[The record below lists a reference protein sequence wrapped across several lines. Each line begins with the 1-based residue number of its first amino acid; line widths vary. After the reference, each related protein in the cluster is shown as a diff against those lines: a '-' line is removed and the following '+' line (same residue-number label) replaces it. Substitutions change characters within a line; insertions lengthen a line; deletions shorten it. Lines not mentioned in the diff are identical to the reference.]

1 MSSHHGSTEE
11 FDVIVVGARVAGA
24 ATAMLLA
31 RQGLAVLAVDRGQ
44 YGSDTLSTHA
54 LMRAGVLQL
63 HRWGLLDAV
72 REAGT
77 PRVQRTLFH
86 YPDETIT
93 INIKPADGI
102 DGLYA
107 PKRTV
112 IDRILADA
120 AREAGA
126 EVRFGVGV
134 DDLLRDDSGRVLG
147 VVGHDKDRNQFEAR
161 AAITIGADGVK
172 SKVAQL
178 VEAEVIR
185 PARGAG
191 SVVYGYFEGVEADAF
206 EWAYSPDATT
216 GFIPTNDGQVVVFV
230 CTRPERFRAE
240 VQSDLTAGFHM
251 LLEESA
257 PEIAR
262 RVAGGRLVGR
272 LRGFTDVE
280 GYMRR
285 SWGSGWALVG
295 DAGYFKDPIT
305 AHGISDALRDA
316 ELLAR
321 AVVQAHQRPEN
332 EAAAL
337 AQYESV
343 RDEVSHD
350 LFEATEIIASFGWT
364 MPEVKQHLINL
375 SKAMGP
381 EVELLLGLDQSST
394 QT

>member
-11 FDVIVVGARVAGA
+11 LDVIVVGARVAGA

-31 RQGLAVLAVDRGQ
+31 RQGLKVLAVDRGQ

-63 HRWGLLDAV
+63 HRWGVLDAV

-86 YPDETIT
+86 YPDETLT
-93 INIKPADGI
+93 INIKPAQGI

-112 IDRILADA
+112 LDRILVDA

-134 DDLLRDDSGRVLG
+134 GDLLRDDSGRVIG
-147 VVGHDKDRNQFEAR
+147 VAGHDEERNEFEAR

-172 SKVAQL
+172 SKVAQ
-178 VEAEVIR
+178 VVGAEVTR
-185 PARGAG
+185 PASGAG
-191 SVVYGYFEGVEADAF
+191 AVVYNYFEGVEADAY

-216 GFIPTNDGQVVVFV
+216 GFIPTNDGHVVVFV
-230 CTRPERFRAE
+230 CTRPERFRKE
-240 VQSDLTAGFHM
+240 IQSDLTAGFYL
-251 LLEESA
+251 LLEESS
-257 PEIAR
+257 PEIAQ
-262 RVAGGRLVGR
+262 RVAGGSQVGR
-272 LRGFTDVE
+272 FRGFTEVE
-280 GYMRR
+280 GYFRR
-285 SWGSGWALVG
+285 PWGPGWALVG

-321 AVVQAHQRPEN
+321 AVVEAHRNPET
-332 EAAAL
+332 EATAL
-337 AQYESV
+337 ARYESV
-343 RDEVSHD
+343 RNEVSQD
-350 LFEATEIIASFGWT
+350 LFEATGIIAGFGWT
-364 MPEVKQHLINL
+364 IPEVKEQLINL

-381 EVELLLGLDQSST
+381 EVELLFGLDESIST
-394 QT
+394 A